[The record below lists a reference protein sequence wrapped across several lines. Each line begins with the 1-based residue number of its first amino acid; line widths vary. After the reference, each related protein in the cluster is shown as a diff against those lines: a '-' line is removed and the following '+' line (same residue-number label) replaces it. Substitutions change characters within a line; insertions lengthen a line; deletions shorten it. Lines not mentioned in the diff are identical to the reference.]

1 VFSRDE
7 KMQILAKID
16 AHVALVA
23 MLSLLVS
30 TLNTIVSKG
39 PEIEKSYLCCGPPF
53 SKEPISMEI
62 LPLEEH
68 ETILSAWF
76 KQDCNTN
83 TSNDGHHLK
92 EKALHAAARLGINSF
107 QASNGWINCF
117 KKRHDLVYT
126 TMSGESSIAN
136 PETVMD
142 WKSEEL
148 PKIINEY
155 QSKDIFNN
163 DETGLF
169 YNLLSSK
176 TLTYKGDS
184 CHDGKKSKQRV
195 TSARLQC

>member
-1 VFSRDE
+1 
-7 KMQILAKID
+7 
-16 AHVALVA
+16 
-23 MLSLLVS
+23 
-30 TLNTIVSKG
+30 
-39 PEIEKSYLCCGPPF
+39 
-53 SKEPISMEI
+53 
-62 LPLEEH
+62 
-68 ETILSAWF
+68 
-76 KQDCNTN
+76 
-83 TSNDGHHLK
+83 
-92 EKALHAAARLGINSF
+92 
-107 QASNGWINCF
+107 
-117 KKRHDLVYT
+117 
-126 TMSGESSIAN
+126 
-136 PETVMD
+136 MD